1 MKIILNADDFGLTES
16 VNNAIVDC
24 FKMGIVKSTTIM
36 MNQPG
41 TQHAV
46 DLYHQGLIREVGLH
60 FTVTAGKPIL
70 DAKQVS
76 TLVDEQGYFLK
87 RRELYRK
94 TDVCSEQVYQEI
106 KAQYH
111 AAINAGLAI
120 NHLDTHHFGGI
131 FPRLKAAFTRFA
143 NDVNLPVRRTDSI
156 IVGQD
161 VLKVTTPDAFD
172 LGFYDEGANLEHL
185 KAMLI
190 SYQHKM
196 PSGIVEFMCHPA
208 KTVTTELE
216 QLSGYTDKRVNEFD
230 ILTSIELKDWL
241 AANNIECIGFDA
253 LHSN

>member
-1 MKIILNADDFGLTES
+1 MKLILNADDFGLTET

-24 FKMGIVKSTTIM
+24 FRSGIVRSTTIM

-76 TLVDEQGYFLK
+76 TLVDEQGDFLE

-94 TDVCSEQVYQEI
+94 TDICSEQVYKEI
-106 KAQYH
+106 QAQYQ
-111 AAINAGLAI
+111 AALNAGLAI

-156 IVGQD
+156 IAGQD
-161 VLKVTTPDAFD
+161 VLKVTTTDAFD
-172 LGFYDEGANLEHL
+172 VGFYNDGANLEHL

-190 SYQHKM
+190 SYQHKV
-196 PSGIVEFMCHPA
+196 PNGIVEFMCHPA
-208 KTVTTELE
+208 KEVTTELKR
-216 QLSGYTDKRVNEFD
+216 LSGYTDKRVAEFN
-230 ILTSIELKDWL
+230 ILTSIELNDWL
-241 AANNIECIGFDA
+241 AANNIECIGFDM
-253 LHSN
+253 LSSR